1 MRNVVLPDRTEDF
14 TADTSELYFDLA
26 FVFGFSQLV
35 ALLINEHDW
44 AGVGKATL
52 LFVLIWM
59 VWSQFTWTANA
70 VPGNQPV
77 VRLFFM
83 VSTAV
88 TIPMSASVSTAF
100 GGGGPVFAIALSL
113 IFMAAL
119 GLTVYSVKNLVS
131 EPAILKSLI
140 RYGSVATLSLVPL
153 VVGAFFDGA
162 TRVVLWLVSVA
173 LILTAMAI
181 SGGGEFL
188 VRSGHFAERHG
199 LIMIVALGEVIVAV
213 GIPVVRTLEDSE
225 KSLDSPTVVALVASG
240 AFAGLLWWLYFD
252 RLVGALEHRVE
263 SLQEPKRSTMA
274 RDLYTAGHIPVVG
287 GVILAAAALE
297 EIALHP
303 EDPVGTTF
311 GLMLFAGVSLFLVG
325 VTAVVFRGYSAWAV
339 ERLGGAV
346 LIGAVLAFG
355 ADLQG
360 VVVLVLIDLV
370 LLGVI
375 LLESRRLPDR
385 EG

>member
-1 MRNVVLPDRTEDF
+1 
-14 TADTSELYFDLA
+14 
-26 FVFGFSQLV
+26 
-35 ALLINEHDW
+35 
-44 AGVGKATL
+44 
-52 LFVLIWM
+52 
-59 VWSQFTWTANA
+59 
-70 VPGNQPV
+70 
-77 VRLFFM
+77 
-83 VSTAV
+83 
-88 TIPMSASVSTAF
+88 
-100 GGGGPVFAIALSL
+100 
-113 IFMAAL
+113 
-119 GLTVYSVKNLVS
+119 
-131 EPAILKSLI
+131 
-140 RYGSVATLSLVPL
+140 
-153 VVGAFFDGA
+153 
-162 TRVVLWLVSVA
+162 
-173 LILTAMAI
+173 MAI

-225 KSLDSPTVVALVASG
+225 KSLETSTVIALVASG

-252 RLVGALEHRVE
+252 RLLGALEHRVE
-263 SLQEPKRSTMA
+263 GLQEPKRSTMA

-303 EDPVGTTF
+303 GDPVGTTF

-325 VTAVVFRGYSAWAV
+325 VSAVVFRAYSALAV
-339 ERLGGAV
+339 ERLGASV

-360 VVVLVLIDLV
+360 VVILVLIDLV

-375 LLESRRLPDR
+375 LLEARRLPGRAD
-385 EG
+385 